1 MNISPEDMKK
11 LMGALKDMSNSMLRV
26 EAERQLQKD
35 VRNDICEELDL
46 NKKVFTR
53 LARTYHKQNYT
64 EEVEINEEF
73 EKIYEGVI
81 NRPLE
86 GN

>member
-35 VRNDICEELDL
+35 VRNDIYEELNL
-46 NKKVFTR
+46 NKKVFSR
-53 LARTYHKQNYT
+53 LAKTYHKQNYT
-64 EEVEINEEF
+64 EEVEINDEF

-81 NRPLE
+81 NRPTQ
-86 GN
+86 

>member
-1 MNISPEDMKK
+1 MNISAEDMKK

-46 NKKVFTR
+46 NKKVFSR

>member
-81 NRPLE
+81 NRPSE

>member
-26 EAERQLQKD
+26 EVERHLQKD

-64 EEVEINEEF
+64 EEVEINDEF

-81 NRPLE
+81 NRPS
-86 GN
+86 

>member
-1 MNISPEDMKK
+1 
-11 LMGALKDMSNSMLRV
+11 MLRV

>member
-64 EEVEINEEF
+64 EEVEINDEF

-81 NRPLE
+81 NRPS
-86 GN
+86 

>member
-26 EAERQLQKD
+26 EAERSLQKE

-46 NKKVFTR
+46 NKKVFSR

-81 NRPLE
+81 NRPSE

>member
-26 EAERQLQKD
+26 EAERSLQKE

-46 NKKVFTR
+46 NKKVFSR

>member
-35 VRNDICEELDL
+35 VRNDICEELNL
-46 NKKVFTR
+46 NKKVFSR
-53 LARTYHKQNYT
+53 LAKTYHKQNYT
-64 EEVEINEEF
+64 EEVEINDEF

-81 NRPLE
+81 NRPTQ
-86 GN
+86 

>member
-46 NKKVFTR
+46 NKKVFSR

>member
-46 NKKVFTR
+46 NKKVFSR

-81 NRPLE
+81 NRPSE